1 MITDLLEAPRRTGPA
16 TDRGARRLRLRR
28 ETLAGYLFIAPWL
41 AGFLAFTVIPI
52 VASLGLAFTSYNILS
67 PTLRWVGLENFQRM
81 FTEDL
86 RYWTAVRQTFYFAFT
101 SVPLKLAFALALA
114 LLMNRPSRLAG
125 GYRALYYLP
134 SIVGANVAVA
144 VMWRQIFGADGV
156 VNALLAALGMPAHT
170 AWLGNPATAI
180 WTVVA
185 LAVWEFGSPML
196 IFLAGLKQIPAELY
210 EAAALDGAGTLA
222 RFRRVTLPL
231 LSPIIFFNFVV
242 QMIFG
247 FTVFTS
253 AFIISG
259 GTGSPLDSLL
269 FYPLYL
275 YQKGFRD
282 LEMGYAAG
290 MAWVLL
296 VVIAGLTALIF
307 KSSRYWVFYAQDE
320 G

>member
-1 MITDLLEAPRRTGPA
+1 MITNLWRAARPA
-16 TDRGARRLRLRR
+16 TGRPARVLARLR
-28 ETLAGYLFIAPWL
+28 EDNLAGYLFIAPWL
-41 AGFLAFTVIPI
+41 VGFFAFTFIPI
-52 VASLGLAFTSYNILS
+52 VASLVLAFTNYNILS
-67 PTLRWVGLENFQRM
+67 PSPHWVGIRNFERM
-81 FTEDL
+81 FSHDP
-86 RYWTAVRQTFYFAFT
+86 RYWTSVKQTFYFAFT

-114 LLMNRPSRLAG
+114 MLMNAPRRFVG
-125 GYRALYYLP
+125 VYRAAYYLP

-144 VMWRQIFGADGV
+144 VMWRQIFGREGV
-156 VNALLAALGMPAHT
+156 INAGFAALGLPSHNS
-170 AWLGNPATAI
+170 WLGNPATAI
-180 WTVVA
+180 WTVIA

-210 EAAALDGAGTLA
+210 EAAAIDGAGILA
-222 RFRRVTLPL
+222 RFTRVTLPL
-231 LSPIIFFNFVV
+231 LTPIIFFNFVV

-259 GTGSPLDSLL
+259 GTGSPLDTLL

-282 LEMGYAAG
+282 LEMGYAAA

-296 VVIAGLTALIF
+296 VVIALLTALIF
-307 KSSRYWVFYAQDE
+307 KTSRYWVFYAQE
-320 G
+320 EA

>member
-1 MITDLLEAPRRTGPA
+1 VITGSVHAARPA
-16 TDRGARRLRLRR
+16 AAQRARHPRLRR
-28 ETLAGYLFIAPWL
+28 GNLAGYLFIAPWL
-41 AGFLAFTVIPI
+41 IGFFAFTFIPIVTSLALAFTN
-52 VASLGLAFTSYNILS
+52 YNVLS
-67 PTLRWVGLENFQRM
+67 STLHWIGLENFRRM
-81 FTEDL
+81 FTSDP
-86 RYWTAVRQTFYFAFT
+86 RYWTSVKQTFYFAFT

-114 LLMNRPSRLAG
+114 MLMFRPRRLVG
-125 GYRALYYLP
+125 VYRALYYLP

-144 VMWRQIFGADGV
+144 VMWRQIFGTDGV
-156 VNALLAALGMPAHT
+156 INAGLAAVGLPSHT

-180 WTVVA
+180 WTVIV

-210 EAAALDGAGTLA
+210 EAAEIDGAGALA
-222 RFRRVTLPL
+222 RFVRVTLPL
-231 LSPIIFFNFVV
+231 LSPVIFFNFVV

-253 AFIISG
+253 AFIISN

-275 YQKGFRD
+275 YQKGWRD

-290 MAWVLL
+290 LAWVLL
-296 VVIAGLTALIF
+296 VVVALLTTLIF
-307 KSSRYWVFYAQDE
+307 KSSRHWVFYAQE
-320 G
+320 EA

>member
-1 MITDLLEAPRRTGPA
+1 VITNLW
-16 TDRGARRLRLRR
+16 RGARPAAGRR
-28 ETLAGYLFIAPWL
+28 ERGRARPRDGNLVGYLFIAPWL
-41 AGFLAFTVIPI
+41 VGFFAFTFIPI
-52 VASLGLAFTSYNILS
+52 VASLVLAFTNYNILS
-67 PTLRWVGLENFQRM
+67 PSPHWVGVRNFERM
-81 FTEDL
+81 FAQDP
-86 RYWTAVRQTFYFAFT
+86 RYWTSVKQTFYFAFT

-114 LLMNRPSRLAG
+114 MLMNAPRRLVG
-125 GYRALYYLP
+125 VYRAAYYLP

-144 VMWRQIFGADGV
+144 VMWRQIFGRDGA
-156 VNALLAALGMPAHT
+156 VNAGLAAVGLPSHT
-170 AWLGNPATAI
+170 SWLGNPATAI
-180 WTVVA
+180 WTVIA

-210 EAAALDGAGTLA
+210 EAAAIDGAGMLA
-222 RFRRVTLPL
+222 RFTRVTLPL
-231 LSPIIFFNFVV
+231 LTPIIFFNFVV

-259 GTGSPLDSLL
+259 GTGSPLDTLL

-282 LEMGYAAG
+282 LEMGYAAA

-296 VVIAGLTALIF
+296 VVISLLTALIF
-307 KSSRYWVFYAQDE
+307 KTSRYWVFYAQE
-320 G
+320 EA

>member
-1 MITDLLEAPRRTGPA
+1 MITNLLRAARPSTGRPA
-16 TDRGARRLRLRR
+16 QGRARLR
-28 ETLAGYLFIAPWL
+28 EDNLAGYLFIAPWL
-41 AGFLAFTVIPI
+41 IGFFAFTFIPI
-52 VASLGLAFTSYNILS
+52 VASLVLAFTNYNILS
-67 PTLRWVGLENFQRM
+67 PSLHWISTRNFERM
-81 FTEDL
+81 FAHDP
-86 RYWTAVRQTFYFAFT
+86 RYWTSVKQTFYFAFT

-114 LLMNRPSRLAG
+114 MLMNAPRRLVG
-125 GYRALYYLP
+125 VYRALYYLP

-144 VMWRQIFGADGV
+144 VMWRQIFGTDGV
-156 VNALLAALGMPAHT
+156 VNAGLAALGLPSHT
-170 AWLGNPATAI
+170 TWLGNPATAI

-210 EAAALDGAGTLA
+210 EAAAIDGAGMLA
-222 RFRRVTLPL
+222 RFTRVTLPL
-231 LSPIIFFNFVV
+231 LTPIIFFNFVV

-253 AFIISG
+253 AFILSN
-259 GTGSPLDSLL
+259 GTGSPLDTLL

-282 LEMGYAAG
+282 FEMGYAAA

-296 VVIAGLTALIF
+296 VVIALLTALIF
-307 KSSRYWVFYAQDE
+307 KTSRYWVFYAQE
-320 G
+320 EA

>member
-1 MITDLLEAPRRTGPA
+1 MSTPLGAALNPPLPPLPG
-16 TDRGARRLRLRR
+16 RGRARQDN
-28 ETLAGYLFIAPWL
+28 LAGYAFIAPWL
-41 AGFLAFTVIPI
+41 IGFFSFTFVPI
-52 VASLGLAFTSYNILS
+52 VASLALAFTNYNILS
-67 PTLRWVGLENFQRM
+67 PSPHWIGLQNFQRM
-81 FTEDL
+81 FASDP
-86 RYWTAVRQTFYFAFT
+86 RYWTSVKQTFYFAFT

-114 LLMNRPSRLAG
+114 MLMNLPRRG
-125 GYRALYYLP
+125 VDVYRALYYLP

-144 VMWRQIFGADGV
+144 VMWRQIFGTDGV
-156 VNALLAALGMPAHT
+156 VNAGLAILGLPSHT
-170 AWLGNPATAI
+170 AWLGEPATAI
-180 WTVVA
+180 WTVIA

-210 EAAALDGAGTLA
+210 EAAAIDGAGKPA
-222 RFRRVTLPL
+222 RFMWVTLPL

-259 GTGSPLDSLL
+259 GTGAPLDRLL

-282 LEMGYAAG
+282 LEMGYAAA

-296 VVIAGLTALIF
+296 VVIALLTALIF
-307 KSSRYWVFYAQDE
+307 RSSRHWVFYAQE
-320 G
+320 EA

>member
-1 MITDLLEAPRRTGPA
+1 MITSQFRTARPETGRQA
-16 TDRGARRLRLRR
+16 RGRVRLG
-28 ETLAGYLFIAPWL
+28 EHNLAGYLFIAPWL
-41 AGFLAFTVIPI
+41 IGFFAFTFIPIAASLVLAFTN
-52 VASLGLAFTSYNILS
+52 YNILS
-67 PTLRWVGLENFQRM
+67 PLPHWVGVRNFERM
-81 FTEDL
+81 FSHDP
-86 RYWTAVRQTFYFAFT
+86 RYWMSVRQTFYFAFT

-114 LLMNRPSRLAG
+114 MLMTAPRRLVG
-125 GYRALYYLP
+125 VYRAAYYLP

-144 VMWRQIFGADGV
+144 VMWRQIFGTDGV
-156 VNALLAALGMPAHT
+156 VNAVLATVGLPAHT
-170 AWLGNPATAI
+170 SWLGNPATAV
-180 WTVVA
+180 WTVIA

-210 EAAALDGAGTLA
+210 EAAAIDGAGMLA
-222 RFRRVTLPL
+222 RFTRVTLPL
-231 LSPIIFFNFVV
+231 LTPIIFFNFVV

-253 AFIISG
+253 AFIISN
-259 GTGSPLDSLL
+259 GTGSPLDTLL

-282 LEMGYAAG
+282 FEMGYAAA

-296 VVIAGLTALIF
+296 VVTALLTALIF
-307 KSSRYWVFYAQDE
+307 KSSRYWVFYAQEE

>member
-1 MITDLLEAPRRTGPA
+1 MSRPLEVTLGPA
-16 TDRGARRLRLRR
+16 MPRARRRPRARLDNV
-28 ETLAGYLFIAPWL
+28 AGYLFIAPWL
-41 AGFLAFTVIPI
+41 IGFFAFTFAPI
-52 VASLGLAFTSYNILS
+52 VASLVLAFTDYNILS
-67 PTLRWVGLENFQRM
+67 PSPHWIALENFERM
-81 FTEDL
+81 FAHDP
-86 RYWTAVRQTFYFAFT
+86 RYWRSVQQTFYFAFT
-101 SVPLKLAFALALA
+101 SVPLKLAFALGLA
-114 LLMNRPSRLAG
+114 MLMNVPRRLVGA
-125 GYRALYYLP
+125 YRALYYLP
-134 SIVGANVAVA
+134 SIVGTNVAVA
-144 VMWRQIFGADGV
+144 VMWRQIFGTDGV
-156 VNALLAALGMPAHT
+156 VNAVLAGLGLSTHT

-180 WTVVA
+180 WTVIV

-196 IFLAGLKQIPAELY
+196 IFLAGLKQIPSELY
-210 EAAALDGAGTLA
+210 EAAAIDGAGILA
-222 RFRRVTLPL
+222 RFTRVTLPL

-253 AFIISG
+253 AFIISN

-296 VVIAGLTALIF
+296 VIVALLTALIF
-307 KSSRYWVFYAQDE
+307 KSSRSWVFYAQE
-320 G
+320 EV

>member
-1 MITDLLEAPRRTGPA
+1 MSRPLDA
-16 TDRGARRLRLRR
+16 TLGAGGIRARRRPRARLDNVS
-28 ETLAGYLFIAPWL
+28 GYLFIAPWL
-41 AGFLAFTVIPI
+41 IGFFAFTFIPI
-52 VASLGLAFTSYNILS
+52 VASLALAFTNYNILS
-67 PTLRWVGLENFQRM
+67 PSLRWIGVENFERM
-81 FTEDL
+81 FAHDP
-86 RYWTAVRQTFYFAFT
+86 RYWTSVQQTFYFALT

-114 LLMNRPSRLAG
+114 MLMNAPRRLVG
-125 GYRALYYLP
+125 VYRAAYYLP

-144 VMWRQIFGADGV
+144 VMWRQIFGTDGV
-156 VNALLAALGMPAHT
+156 VNAGLAAVGLPGHT
-170 AWLGNPATAI
+170 SWLGNPATAI

-210 EAAALDGAGTLA
+210 EAAAIDGAGMLA
-222 RFRRVTLPL
+222 RFTRVTLPL
-231 LSPIIFFNFVV
+231 LTPIIFFNFVV

-259 GTGSPLDSLL
+259 GTGSPLDTLL

-282 LEMGYAAG
+282 LEMGYAAA

-296 VVIAGLTALIF
+296 VVVALLTALIF
-307 KSSRYWVFYAQDE
+307 KTSRYWVFYAQE
-320 G
+320 EA

>member
-1 MITDLLEAPRRTGPA
+1 MA
-16 TDRGARRLRLRR
+16 LRR

-41 AGFLAFTVIPI
+41 IGFFAFTFIPI
-52 VASLGLAFTSYNILS
+52 VASLALAFTNYNVLS
-67 PTLRWVGLENFQRM
+67 PDLHWIGADNFRRM
-81 FTEDL
+81 FAQDP
-86 RYWTAVRQTFYFAFT
+86 RYWVSVRQTFYFAFT
-101 SVPLKLAFALALA
+101 SVPLKLAFALGLA
-114 LLMNRPSRLAG
+114 MLMYAPGRLIGA
-125 GYRALYYLP
+125 YRALYYLP

-144 VMWRQIFGADGV
+144 VMWRQIFGTDGV
-156 VNALLAALGMPAHT
+156 VNAGLAMLGLPAHT
-170 AWLGNPATAI
+170 AWLGSPETAV
-180 WTVVA
+180 WTVIA

-210 EAAALDGAGTLA
+210 EAAAIDGAGPWA
-222 RFRRVTLPL
+222 RFTRVTLPL

-253 AFIISG
+253 AFIISNG
-259 GTGSPLDSLL
+259 RGSPLDSLL

-307 KSSRYWVFYAQDE
+307 TSSRYWVFYAQE
-320 G
+320 EA

>member
-1 MITDLLEAPRRTGPA
+1 MITHLWRGTRPA
-16 TDRGARRLRLRR
+16 TGWRERRRVRLRDDN
-28 ETLAGYLFIAPWL
+28 LAGYLFIAPWL
-41 AGFLAFTVIPI
+41 VGFFAFTFVPI
-52 VASLGLAFTSYNILS
+52 VASLVLAFTNYNILS
-67 PTLRWVGLENFQRM
+67 PSPHWVGIRNFERM
-81 FTEDL
+81 FSHDP
-86 RYWTAVRQTFYFAFT
+86 RYWTSVRQTFYFAFT

-114 LLMNRPSRLAG
+114 MLMNAPRG
-125 GYRALYYLP
+125 FVGVYRAAYYLP

-144 VMWRQIFGADGV
+144 VMWRQIFGTDGV
-156 VNALLAALGMPAHT
+156 VNAGLAALGLPSHT
-170 AWLGNPATAI
+170 TWLGNPATAV
-180 WTVVA
+180 WTVIA

-210 EAAALDGAGTLA
+210 EAAAIDGAGMFA
-222 RFRRVTLPL
+222 RFTRVTLPL
-231 LSPIIFFNFVV
+231 LTPIIFFNFVV

-259 GTGSPLDSLL
+259 GTGSPLDTLL

-282 LEMGYAAG
+282 LEMGYAAA

-296 VVIAGLTALIF
+296 VVISLLTVLIF
-307 KSSRYWVFYAQDE
+307 KTSRYWVFYAQE
-320 G
+320 ET

>member
-1 MITDLLEAPRRTGPA
+1 MHGLAKAVVSATGP
-16 TDRGARRLRLRR
+16 RERRRSRLGQDN
-28 ETLAGYLFIAPWL
+28 LAGYLFIAPWL
-41 AGFLAFTVIPI
+41 VAFFAFTFIPIIASLALAFTN
-52 VASLGLAFTSYNILS
+52 YNILS
-67 PTLRWVGLENFQRM
+67 PAPGWVGLRNFQRM
-81 FTEDL
+81 FFEDR
-86 RYWTAVRQTFYFAFT
+86 RYWTSVRQTFYFVFA
-101 SVPLKLAFALALA
+101 SVPLKLVFALALA
-114 LLMNRPSRLAG
+114 MLMNVPRRLVG
-125 GYRALYYLP
+125 VYRALYYLP

-144 VMWRQIFGADGV
+144 VMWRQIFGTAGV
-156 VNALLAALGMPAHT
+156 VNGVLAVLGLPAGV

-180 WTVVA
+180 WTVIA

-196 IFLAGLKQIPAELY
+196 IFLAGLRQIPAELY
-210 EAAALDGAGTLA
+210 EAAAIDGAGA
-222 RFRRVTLPL
+222 WGRFARVTLPML
-231 LSPIIFFNFVV
+231 TPIIFFNLVL

-259 GTGSPLDSLL
+259 GTGAPLDTLL

-296 VVIAGLTALIF
+296 VLIALLTASLF
-307 KSSRYWVFYAQDE
+307 KSSNRWVFYAHEE

>member
-1 MITDLLEAPRRTGPA
+1 MSRPLEATLGPA
-16 TDRGARRLRLRR
+16 MPRARRRPRARLDNV
-28 ETLAGYLFIAPWL
+28 AGYLFIAPWL
-41 AGFLAFTVIPI
+41 VGFFAFTFVPI
-52 VASLGLAFTSYNILS
+52 VASLVLAFTDYNILS
-67 PTLRWVGLENFQRM
+67 SAPHWIGLENFERV
-81 FTEDL
+81 FAHDP
-86 RYWTAVRQTFYFAFT
+86 RYWRSVTQTFYFAFT

-114 LLMNRPSRLAG
+114 MLMNVPRRLVGA
-125 GYRALYYLP
+125 YRALYYLP
-134 SIVGANVAVA
+134 SIVGTNVAVA
-144 VMWRQIFGADGV
+144 VMWRQIFGTDGV
-156 VNALLAALGMPAHT
+156 VNAILAGLGLPAHT

-180 WTVVA
+180 WTVIV

-210 EAAALDGAGTLA
+210 EAAAIDGAGILA
-222 RFRRVTLPL
+222 RFTRVTLPL

-253 AFIISG
+253 AFIISN

-296 VVIAGLTALIF
+296 VIVALLTALVF
-307 KSSRYWVFYAQDE
+307 KSSRSWVFYAQE
-320 G
+320 EA